1 MAQKGMNYIID
12 EAKNELLSL
21 VNQQIKR
28 GVPVAAIELILINLS
43 TSISEVAKGVI
54 VKEQDAYAEELEK
67 ERLLEEER
75 LRKENEPKTE
85 GEENE

>member
-43 TSISEVAKGVI
+43 TSISEVEKGVI

>member
-43 TSISEVAKGVI
+43 TSISEVSKGVI

>member
-43 TSISEVAKGVI
+43 TSISEVEKGVI

-75 LRKENEPKTE
+75 LREENEPKTE